1 MTSPTAND
9 DLRLTGTEF
18 RMFADL
24 VRDHSGLDFSESS
37 RFLLERRLARRVREL
52 ELGSFAAYHYR
63 VRNSSSGSE
72 ELPKLID

>member
-1 MTSPTAND
+1 MKSPLTND
-9 DLRLTGTEF
+9 GLTLTDTEF

-24 VRDHSGLDFSESS
+24 IRKHSGLDFDEAS

-63 VRNSSSGSE
+63 IRNSSSGPDE
-72 ELPKLID
+72 RPNLID